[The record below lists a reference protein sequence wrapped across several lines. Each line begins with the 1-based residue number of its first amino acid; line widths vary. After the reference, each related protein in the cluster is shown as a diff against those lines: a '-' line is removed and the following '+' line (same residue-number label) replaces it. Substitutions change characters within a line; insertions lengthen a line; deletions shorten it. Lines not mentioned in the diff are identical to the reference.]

1 MEEHKMVPINKR
13 TYQLLQA
20 AQRWEVEFEE
30 DRIIQATSASKWKI
44 VTEPVEKLIADGLLV
59 RLRDKARVT
68 KAGQQAMTDY
78 LKNVGGPR

>member
-1 MEEHKMVPINKR
+1 MAPISKR

-20 AQRWEVEFEE
+20 AQRGEVEFEE

-59 RLRDKARVT
+59 RRGDKARVT
-68 KAGQQAMTDY
+68 EAGQQAMTDY
-78 LKNVGGPR
+78 VMNLGGPE

>member
-1 MEEHKMVPINKR
+1 MAPISKF

-20 AQRWEVEFEE
+20 AQRWEIEFEE

-78 LKNVGGPR
+78 VTNLEGPK